1 MEFNIISV
9 GIRIECQQPLQLQQ
23 RIMLRGAT
31 HFPAVCRAGVCR
43 APFSNCAQCS
53 TTSSC
58 QWWSIFGQELSVDPL
73 ALKLHQKPSLP
84 FAFSFATVNQATLL
98 ECRLA
103 VVGSAIN
110 ALAML
115 LEGFSRMIAG
125 DDFQPAATVR
135 ELFSRN
141 LRGEEV
147 QLDSA
152 KRQYDPE
159 SLVILSSDALTEQLC
174 WDKTEL
180 MISLTTPLK
189 LVANGCQLSQFS
201 FPHFMRS
208 VMRRVSSLAYYY
220 AGYEFNADFR
230 ALSLLADLVTCTSD
244 NFHKGMIADN
254 AKICGLLGSG
264 CFSCDNEQLALFL
277 GIGSYV
283 NVGKGGAFG
292 FGGYSM
298 VTK

>member
-1 MEFNIISV
+1 VEFNIISI
-9 GIRIECQQPLQLQQ
+9 GIRIDCQQPLQLQQ

-31 HFPAVCRAGVCR
+31 HFPVACRSCVCPS
-43 APFSNCAQCS
+43 PFAKCALCPS
-53 TTSSC
+53 ARSC
-58 QWWSIFGQELSVDPL
+58 QWWPVFGQELSRDPL
-73 ALKLHQKPSLP
+73 ALKLHQKPPLP
-84 FAFSFATVNQATLL
+84 FAFSFVTIDQATLL
-98 ECRLA
+98 ECSLT

-115 LEGFSRMIAG
+115 LDGFSRMIAG
-125 DDFQPAATVR
+125 DEFQPAATVR

-141 LRGEEV
+141 LQGEEV
-147 QLDSA
+147 RLDSA
-152 KRQYDPE
+152 NRQYDPE
-159 SLVILSSDALTEQLC
+159 SLVILSSEALTEQLC

-220 AGYEFNADFR
+220 AGYEFNTDFR
-230 ALSLLADLVTCTSD
+230 ALSLLADLVTCTSS
-244 NFHKGMIADN
+244 NFHKGMIAEN
-254 AKICGLLGSG
+254 AKLCGLLGSG

-277 GIGSYV
+277 AIGSYV

-292 FGGYSM
+292 FGGYSIA
-298 VTK
+298 TR